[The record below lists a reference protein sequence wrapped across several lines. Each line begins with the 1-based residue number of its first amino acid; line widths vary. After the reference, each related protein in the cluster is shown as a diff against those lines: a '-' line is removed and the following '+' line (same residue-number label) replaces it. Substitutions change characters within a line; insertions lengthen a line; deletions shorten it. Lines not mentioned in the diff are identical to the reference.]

1 MVSIVK
7 KKFIDIGM
15 ICKEGKKKG
24 ISYNEM
30 AKVLGV
36 QRQRLWQLREY
47 NRIYAIDFL
56 MLCDLCG
63 IRISKRN
70 LKKYIKEI
78 EVPEIEEENNE
89 EKNND

>member
-1 MVSIVK
+1 MIYITK
-7 KKFIDIGM
+7 KKFIDIDM

-36 QRQRLWQLREY
+36 QRQRLWQYREY
-47 NRIYAIDFL
+47 NKIYAIEFL

-78 EVPEIEEENNE
+78 EVPEDDN
-89 EKNND
+89 KNND